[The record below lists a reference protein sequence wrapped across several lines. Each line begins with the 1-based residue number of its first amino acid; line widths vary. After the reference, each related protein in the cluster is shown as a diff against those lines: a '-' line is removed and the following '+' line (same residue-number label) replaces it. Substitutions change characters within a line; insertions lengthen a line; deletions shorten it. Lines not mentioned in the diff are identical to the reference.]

1 MSIIED
7 LLGAGC
13 SQHLEAL
20 IQDAVVKVNGK
31 SESDICR
38 FLPFQSRGY
47 LHYFSFKK
55 MKRKNPEELSSL
67 IKRYILQSANPQEI
81 LFASLEPSVKEE
93 RLFTVTETEIERLI
107 DLARQMQDRELLE
120 MLRIKKTSPS
130 YKKEEYL

>member
-1 MSIIED
+1 
-7 LLGAGC
+7 
-13 SQHLEAL
+13 
-20 IQDAVVKVNGK
+20 
-31 SESDICR
+31 
-38 FLPFQSRGY
+38 
-47 LHYFSFKK
+47 